1 MGTRTDECAVV
12 LGGSIAGLLAAR
24 VLAESYPRVVVVE
37 RDRILGVRGPRR
49 GVPHGNHAH
58 GLVARGHQ
66 IMESLFPGLTDE
78 LVTAGVRPGDFSADI
93 RWYFNGLRL
102 RPAHTG
108 LPSVP
113 ATRPVLEHHL
123 RERVRA
129 LPEVTFLEEHDVI
142 APVTDTTRRRVTGV
156 RVQRRAPGSAERTLS
171 AHLVVD
177 TTGRGS
183 RTPRWLADLGYEA
196 PTEERIEIDLAYT
209 TRHYRLKGD
218 PFGSDIAII
227 PAATPSHPRGAFFYR
242 VPGEDNRVE
251 LSVTGIVGDHP
262 PVDPEGFHAFVRS
275 LPVPEIHEAIR
286 DAEPLD
292 EPLRFRFPASVRRD
306 YHRLERFPAGLVVLG
321 DAVCSFNPA
330 YAQGMT
336 SAALQA
342 LVLRRHTAG
351 RRLPNPRAYFRDVA
365 REIRAPWS
373 FAAVTDLGYPGV
385 AGRRTPQTHLVNRY
399 AALAQRAAVHDPR
412 ITEALVRIAGLVAT
426 PQSLMRPR
434 TLLRVLRAARRPVP
448 PPAGAHAGAP
458 ELSGRN

>member
-78 LVTAGVRPGDFSADI
+78 LVAAGVRPGDFSADI

-156 RVQRRAPGSAERTLS
+156 RVQRRAPGSTERTLS

-196 PTEERIEIDLAYT
+196 PPEERIEIDLAYT

-399 AALAQRAAVHDPR
+399 AALA
-412 ITEALVRIAGLVAT
+412 
-426 PQSLMRPR
+426 
-434 TLLRVLRAARRPVP
+434 
-448 PPAGAHAGAP
+448 
-458 ELSGRN
+458 

>member
-78 LVTAGVRPGDFSADI
+78 LVAAGVRPGDFSADI

-102 RPAHTG
+102 RPTHTG

-196 PTEERIEIDLAYT
+196 PPEERIEIDLAYT

-426 PQSLMRPR
+426 PQSLMHPR

>member
-78 LVTAGVRPGDFSADI
+78 LVAAGVRPGDFSADI

-156 RVQRRAPGSAERTLS
+156 RVQRRAPGSTERTLS

-196 PTEERIEIDLAYT
+196 PPEERIEIDLAYT

>member
-1 MGTRTDECAVV
+1 MATRTDECAVV

-24 VLAESYPRVVVVE
+24 VLSESYPRVVIVE
-37 RDRILGVRGPRR
+37 RDKILGVRGPRR

-78 LVTAGVRPGDFSADI
+78 LIAAGVRPGDFSNDI
-93 RWYFNGLRL
+93 QWYFNGLRL
-102 RPAHTG
+102 SPARTG

-113 ATRPVLEHHL
+113 ATRPVLEYHL

-129 LPEVTFLEEHDVI
+129 LPEVSFLEEHDIV
-142 APVTDTTRRRVTGV
+142 APVTDASGHRVTGV
-156 RVQRRAPGSAERTLS
+156 RVQARTPGAEEQTLS

-183 RTPRWLADLGYEA
+183 RTPRWLADLGYQA
-196 PTEERIEIDLAYT
+196 PPEERIEIDLAYT
-209 TRHYRLKGD
+209 TRHYRLEKD
-218 PFGSDIAII
+218 PFDSDIAII

-242 VPGEDNRVE
+242 VPGDDNQVE
-251 LSVTGIVGDHP
+251 LSVTGLLGDHP
-262 PVDPEGFHAFVRS
+262 PTDPEGFHAFVRS
-275 LPVPEIHEAIR
+275 LPVPEIYEAIR

-306 YHRLERFPAGLVVLG
+306 FHRLERFPAGLLVMG
-321 DAVCSFNPA
+321 DAICSFNPA

-342 LVLRRHTAG
+342 LVLRRHAAG
-351 RRLPNPRAYFRDVA
+351 RRLPRPQAYFRDIA
-365 REIRAPWS
+365 REIRSPWS
-373 FAAVTDLGYPGV
+373 FAAVTDLGYRGV
-385 AGRRTPQTHLVNRY
+385 KGKRNLQTALVNRY

-412 ITEALVRIAGLVAT
+412 VTDALVRIAGLVAS

-448 PPAGAHAGAP
+448 PSAFGVPAP
-458 ELSGRN
+458 

>member
-78 LVTAGVRPGDFSADI
+78 LVAAGVRPGDFSADI

-113 ATRPVLEHHL
+113 ATRPVLEYHL

-156 RVQRRAPGSAERTLS
+156 RVQRRAPGSTERTLS

-196 PTEERIEIDLAYT
+196 PPEERIEIDLAYT

-426 PQSLMRPR
+426 PQSLMHPR

>member
-1 MGTRTDECAVV
+1 
-12 LGGSIAGLLAAR
+12 
-24 VLAESYPRVVVVE
+24 SYPRVVVVE

-66 IMESLFPGLTDE
+66 VMESLFPGLTDE
-78 LVTAGVRPGDFSADI
+78 LVAAGVRPGDFSADI

-102 RPAHTG
+102 RPARTG

-142 APVTDTTRRRVTGV
+142 APVADTTGRRVTGV
-156 RVQRRAPGSAERTLS
+156 RVQQRAPGSTERTLS
-171 AHLVVD
+171 ANLVVD

-196 PTEERIEIDLAYT
+196 PPEERIEIDLAYT
-209 TRHYRLKGD
+209 TRHYRLKRD

-306 YHRLERFPAGLVVLG
+306 YHRLVRFPAGLVVLG

-351 RRLPNPRAYFRDVA
+351 RRLPDPRAYFRDVA

-426 PQSLMRPR
+426 PQSLMHPR

>member
-78 LVTAGVRPGDFSADI
+78 LVAAGVRPGDFSADI

-156 RVQRRAPGSAERTLS
+156 RVQRRAPGSTERTLS

-196 PTEERIEIDLAYT
+196 PPEERIEIDLAYT

-292 EPLRFRFPASVRRD
+292 EPVRFRFPASVRRD

-426 PQSLMRPR
+426 PQSLMHPR

>member
-78 LVTAGVRPGDFSADI
+78 LVAAGVRPGDFSADI

-102 RPAHTG
+102 RPARTG

-196 PTEERIEIDLAYT
+196 PPEERIEIDLAYT

-426 PQSLMRPR
+426 PQSLMHPR

>member
-1 MGTRTDECAVV
+1 MGTRTDETAVV

-24 VLAESYPRVVVVE
+24 VLSESYPRVVVVE

-66 IMESLFPGLTDE
+66 IMEQLFPGLTDE
-78 LVTAGVRPGDFSADI
+78 LIAAGVRPGDFSADI

-102 RPAHTG
+102 RPARTG

-123 RERVRA
+123 RERVRV
-129 LPEVTFLEEHDVI
+129 LPQVEFLEEHDVI
-142 APVTDTTRRRVTGV
+142 APVADAAGRRVTGV
-156 RVQRRAPGSAERTLS
+156 RVQQRTPGAEERTLS

-183 RTPRWLADLGYEA
+183 RTPLWLADLGYQA
-196 PTEERIEIDLAYT
+196 PPEERIEIDLAYT
-209 TRHYRLKGD
+209 TRHYRLEKD
-218 PFGSDIAII
+218 PFGDEIAII

-242 VPGEDNRVE
+242 VPGDDNRVE
-251 LSVTGIVGDHP
+251 LSVTGLLGDHP
-262 PVDPEGFHAFVRS
+262 PTDPEGFHAFVKS

-306 YHRLERFPAGLVVLG
+306 YHRLERFPAGLLVMG

-336 SAALQA
+336 SASLQA

-351 RRLPNPRAYFRDVA
+351 RRLPRPQAFFRDVA
-365 REIRAPWS
+365 RQIRAPWS
-373 FAAVTDLGYPGV
+373 SGAVSDLGYPGV
-385 AGRRTPQTHLVNRY
+385 KGRRSAQTTLVNRY
-399 AALAQRAAVHDPR
+399 VALAQRAAVHDPR
-412 ITEALVRIAGLVAT
+412 VTDALVRIAGLVAS
-426 PQSLMRPR
+426 PQSLMHPR

-448 PPAGAHAGAP
+448 PSAFGVPA
-458 ELSGRN
+458 R

>member
-24 VLAESYPRVVVVE
+24 VLSESYPRVVIVE
-37 RDRILGVRGPRR
+37 RDKILGTRGPRR

-78 LVTAGVRPGDFSADI
+78 LIAAGVRPGDFSGDI

-102 RPAHTG
+102 RQARTG

-129 LPEVTFLEEHDVI
+129 LPEVTFLEEHDII
-142 APVTDTTRRRVTGV
+142 APVADADGRRVTGV
-156 RVQRRAPGSAERTLS
+156 RVQQRTPGAEERTLD

-183 RTPRWLADLGYEA
+183 RTPLWLAELGYDA
-196 PTEERIEIDLAYT
+196 PPEERIEIDLAYT
-209 TRHYRLKGD
+209 TRHYRLDKD
-218 PFGSDIAII
+218 PFGSEIAII

-242 VPGEDNRVE
+242 VPGDDNRVE

-262 PVDPEGFHAFVRS
+262 PTDPEGFHAYVRS
-275 LPVPEIHEAIR
+275 LPAPEIHEAIR

-306 YHRLERFPAGLVVLG
+306 YHRLERFPEGLLVMG

-351 RRLPNPRAYFRDVA
+351 RRLPRHQAFFRDVA

-373 FAAVTDLGYPGV
+373 FAAVSDLGYPGV
-385 AGRRTPQTHLVNRY
+385 KGRRTVQTVLVNRY
-399 AALAQRAAVHDPR
+399 VGLAQRAAVRDAR
-412 ITEALVRIAGLVAT
+412 VTDALVRIAGLVAS

-434 TLLRVLRAARRPVP
+434 TLLRVLLAARRPVP
-448 PPAGAHAGAP
+448 PSALGGPTA
-458 ELSGRN
+458 

>member
-78 LVTAGVRPGDFSADI
+78 LVAAGVRPGDFSADI

-102 RPAHTG
+102 RPARTG

-156 RVQRRAPGSAERTLS
+156 RVQRRAPGSTERTLS

-196 PTEERIEIDLAYT
+196 PPEERIEIDLAYT

-426 PQSLMRPR
+426 PQSLMHPR